1 MVARTP
7 DLEVAMP
14 DSREWTLDGHGGRLV
29 ARTWQPQDAPSHVVL
44 LVHGYGEHVGRYDH
58 VAAALV
64 ANGAVVYAVDH
75 VGHGKSA
82 GERVLI
88 HDFERV
94 VDDLHEVGRR
104 ARAEFPGLPVV
115 LIGHSMG
122 GLIAAR
128 YAQRYGDSL
137 AAVVLSGPLVGG
149 WEAAGQLLALP
160 EIPDVPL
167 DISTLSRDSKVGE
180 DYDNDPLVW
189 HGPFKRPTLEAINTG
204 LAAVEDG
211 PSLASLPLMWAHG
224 EADQL
229 VPVAGSR
236 RGIEHL
242 RGEHFVERV
251 YPEARHEIFNEINKD
266 EVLADVTAFIRETL
280 APHR

>member
-1 MVARTP
+1 
-7 DLEVAMP
+7 MP

-29 ARTWQPQDAPSHVVL
+29 ARTWQPRDAPSHVVL
-44 LVHGYGEHVGRYDH
+44 LAHGYGEHVGRYEH

-94 VDDLHEVGRR
+94 VDDLHEVSRTAGG
-104 ARAEFPGLPVV
+104 EFPGLPVV

-160 EIPDVPL
+160 EIPDAPL
-167 DISTLSRDSKVGE
+167 DISTLSRDAKVGA
-180 DYDNDPLVW
+180 DYDSDPLVW
-189 HGPFKRPTLEAINTG
+189 HGPFKRPTLEAINVG

-236 RGIEHL
+236 SGIEHL
-242 RGEHFVERV
+242 RGEYFVERV
-251 YPEARHEIFNEINKD
+251 YPEARHEIFNEINRD
-266 EVLADVTAFIRETL
+266 EVLADVTAFIREAL
-280 APHR
+280 AQHR